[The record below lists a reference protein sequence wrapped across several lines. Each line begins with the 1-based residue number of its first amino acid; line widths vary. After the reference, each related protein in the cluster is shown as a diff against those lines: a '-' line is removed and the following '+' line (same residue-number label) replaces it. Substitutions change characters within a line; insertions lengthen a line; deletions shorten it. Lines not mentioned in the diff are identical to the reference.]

1 MPEGAQCG
9 LLESPDFTS
18 SPQQRNDPIEGTLS
32 MSNADIRGLFIWHE
46 LMTTDPQGAAAFYS
60 GVFSWVTQPSSM
72 PGYTLWMSGSI
83 GVAGLMA
90 QPGEVQRTGTPPRW
104 LAYLG
109 TTDVDATA
117 QAAERL
123 GGTLLKAPTDIPGI
137 GRFAVLSDPQG
148 AAFAVFTPATPAPS
162 NAATSEVVSGFSWH
176 ELATT
181 DPNGA
186 LDFYSQLFG
195 WSAGPAHDRGG
206 NLYQVI
212 ERDGTQLG
220 GVYRLQ
226 DPSEPPHWLTYI
238 QVDTLDGTV
247 AAAGAAGGRIVRE
260 AHEVPGGH
268 RVAVILDPQGGA
280 IALHEPPKPAA
291 APVRKRRVRKS
302 ARRKAP
308 AKRSASRS
316 VPTRSAKAKAAIRK
330 KAHTQATAK
339 RSARSVPSR
348 PAKTRR
354 PARPGGAKRTSAA
367 GRGAPKRVKA
377 KLSAKPGAARTPAV
391 RRGKMPTRT
400 ARKTRAVRK
409 AKRKSPRRH

>member
-1 MPEGAQCG
+1 MPEGAQCA
-9 LLESPDFTS
+9 LLESPDFKS
-18 SPQQRNDPIEGTLS
+18 SPQQRNDPIEGTLA

-60 GVFSWVTQPSSM
+60 GLFRWGTQPSSM
-72 PGYTLWMSGSI
+72 PGYALWMSGSI

-90 QPGEVQRTGTPPRW
+90 QPGEVQRTGTPPSW

-123 GGTLLKAPTDIPGI
+123 GGTLLKVPTDIPGV

-162 NAATSEVVSGFSWH
+162 NAAASEVVSRFSWH

-206 NLYQVI
+206 SLYQVI
-212 ERDGTQLG
+212 ERDGTPVG
-220 GVYRLQ
+220 GIYRPQ
-226 DPSEPPHWLTYI
+226 DPSKPPHWLTYI
-238 QVDTLDGTV
+238 QVDTLDDTV
-247 AAAGAAGGRIVRE
+247 AAARAAGSQIVQG

-268 RVAVILDPQGGA
+268 RVAIIFDPQGGA
-280 IALHEPPKPAA
+280 IALHEPPKAAA
-291 APVRKRRVRKS
+291 APARRRAARKS
-302 ARRKAP
+302 ARPRTP
-308 AKRSASRS
+308 AKRSAARS
-316 VPTRSAKAKAAIRK
+316 VPTRSAKAKAPIRK
-330 KAHTQATAK
+330 SARPQASAK
-339 RSARSVPSR
+339 RSAARPVPTRS
-348 PAKTRR
+348 AKGQS
-354 PARPGGAKRTSAA
+354 PARHGGAKRTSAA

-377 KLSAKPGAARTPAV
+377 KVSAKPGAARTKVV
-391 RRGKMPTRT
+391 RRAKRPTLT
-400 ARKTRAVRK
+400 VRK
-409 AKRKSPRRH
+409 AKRKSARRR